1 MMSDLERVQKEKER
15 LYRRA
20 DDVLDEI
27 LKDVSAENES
37 KFERLNAINQEIIRK
52 AKEIENR
59 ESSFSRP

>member
-20 DDVLDEI
+20 DDVIDEI
-27 LKDVSAENES
+27 LKDVSAENDS

>member
-1 MMSDLERVQKEKER
+1 MMSDLERVQQEKER

-20 DDVLDEI
+20 ADVLDEI

-52 AKEIENR
+52 AKEIEN
-59 ESSFSRP
+59 

>member
-1 MMSDLERVQKEKER
+1 MMSDLERVQQEKER

-20 DDVLDEI
+20 ADVIDEI

-59 ESSFSRP
+59 ERSFSRP